1 MDVYE
6 ALYTTRMMRR
16 MRSDGISL
24 DVQSRIVE
32 AAIRAPSGG
41 NAQRWHFLVVD
52 DTQIKSELAEI
63 YQRCRQQEYAEIA
76 AGTLAVMT
84 HVEDADH
91 AEHLPQI
98 QAYPHYCAPPFA
110 DITFLVF
117 DFA

>member
-76 AGTLAVMT
+76 AGTLAVTT
-84 HVEDADH
+84 HAEDAEH
-91 AEHLPQI
+91 AAAHRKTQASGADRPLP
-98 QAYPHYCAPPFA
+98 F
-110 DITFLVF
+110 
-117 DFA
+117 